1 MEKGRITLMDLIK
14 VVIPAAGLDDSFLP
28 IAKVLPKGMLP
39 ILEKPALQ
47 YVIEEALSAG
57 VTNALLVTGSGKQV
71 VSDFFDK
78 SLAFN
83 TFLSSERKQLLAG
96 IDKILEGIE
105 FSYFRQQEPLGSGH
119 AVWLAR
125 NAIFKE
131 YFGVMLPDDIIISKM
146 AALEQLIKV
155 ARQEKACVIAVQE
168 VPANCVSKY
177 GIIKI
182 RKQITPNL
190 FQLSGLVEKPKP
202 KDAPSN
208 IAVVGRY
215 VLSPKIFTALDD
227 LIKFEGEFGLTAA
240 IDQMIRA
247 GERVFAYKVQGLRFD
262 VGTPLG
268 LIKATLGMALQDARY
283 SVQIRQFL
291 KELDTLDS
299 YLYQTSKMI
308 EHEL

>member
-1 MEKGRITLMDLIK
+1 MNLMK
-14 VVIPAAGLDDSFLP
+14 VVIPAAGLDDGFLP
-28 IAKVLPKGMLP
+28 IAKVLPKSMLP

-47 YVIEEALSAG
+47 YVIEEALGAG
-57 VTNALLVTGSGKQV
+57 VTNALLVTGKGKQV
-71 VSDFFDK
+71 ITDFFDK
-78 SLAFN
+78 CTTLESL
-83 TFLSSERKQLLAG
+83 LSQDRKQLLAG
-96 IDKILEGIE
+96 VDKILEAVE

-125 NAIFKE
+125 NAIYKE
-131 YFGVMLPDDIIISKM
+131 YFGIMMPDDIIVAKVP
-146 AALEQLIKV
+146 ALEQLIKV

-168 VPANCVSKY
+168 VPASCVSKY

-215 VLSPKIFTALDD
+215 ILSPKIFTALDD
-227 LIKFEGEFGLTAA
+227 LVKFEGEFGLTAA
-240 IDQMIRA
+240 IDQMIRS

-268 LIKATLGMALQDARY
+268 LIKATIGMSLQDPRY
-283 SVQIRQFL
+283 SGQIKQFL

-299 YLYQTSKMI
+299 YLYHTSKVI
-308 EHEL
+308 EHTL

>member
-1 MEKGRITLMDLIK
+1 MK
-14 VVIPAAGLDDSFLP
+14 VIIPAAGLDDGFLP
-28 IAKVLPKGMLP
+28 IAKVLPKSMLP

-47 YVIEEALSAG
+47 YVIEEALGAG
-57 VTNALLVTGSGKQV
+57 VTNALLVTGKGKQV
-71 VSDFFDK
+71 ITDFFDK
-78 SLAFN
+78 CTTLESL
-83 TFLSSERKQLLAG
+83 LSQDRKQLLAG
-96 IDKILEGIE
+96 VDKILEAIE

-125 NAIFKE
+125 NAIYKE
-131 YFGVMLPDDIIISKM
+131 YFGIMMPDDIILAKVP
-146 AALEQLIKV
+146 ALEQLIKV

-168 VPANCVSKY
+168 VPASCVSKY

-215 VLSPKIFTALDD
+215 ILSPKIFTALDD
-227 LIKFEGEFGLTAA
+227 LVKFEGEFGLTAA
-240 IDQMIRA
+240 IDQMIRS

-268 LIKATLGMALQDARY
+268 LIKATIGMSLQDPRY
-283 SVQIRQFL
+283 SGQIKQFL

-299 YLYQTSKMI
+299 YLYHASKVI
-308 EHEL
+308 EHTV